1 MIFIHVQ
8 ILYCVHGVHHTL
20 YKYNAISCT
29 FMPFRGFD
37 KCINSE
43 LVYSL
48 IHLYTVTPKD
58 CEIKVHN
65 VALCH
70 YLQLR
75 FKTYKI
81 YNVAFIK
88 AYCIQDILHLYR
100 SPFSLMSG
108 FSLFPRIFYL
118 TKSIVPVH

>member
-37 KCINSE
+37 KCITGNSE

-48 IHLYTVTPKD
+48 IHLYTPKD

-65 VALCH
+65 VAL
-70 YLQLR
+70 LL
-75 FKTYKI
+75 I
-81 YNVAFIK
+81 V
-88 AYCIQDILHLYR
+88 
-100 SPFSLMSG
+100 SLSAAE
-108 FSLFPRIFYL
+108 
-118 TKSIVPVH
+118 V

>member
-65 VALCH
+65 VAL
-70 YLQLR
+70 LL
-75 FKTYKI
+75 I
-81 YNVAFIK
+81 V
-88 AYCIQDILHLYR
+88 
-100 SPFSLMSG
+100 SLSAAE
-108 FSLFPRIFYL
+108 
-118 TKSIVPVH
+118 V